1 MATEIEIGAVTHYF
15 GHLDVMAI
23 KLTGSL
29 AVGDTLHIKG
39 HTTDL
44 TVPVT
49 SIQIEHKAVQQA
61 AQGDNVGIK
70 VPGHVREH
78 DKVYKVAP

>member
-44 TVPVT
+44 TVAVD